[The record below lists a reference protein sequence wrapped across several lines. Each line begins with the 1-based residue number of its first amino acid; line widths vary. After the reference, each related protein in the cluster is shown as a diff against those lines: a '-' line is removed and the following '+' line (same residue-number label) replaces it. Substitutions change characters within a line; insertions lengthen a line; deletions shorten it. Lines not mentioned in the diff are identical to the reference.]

1 MKTSSYILPAAL
13 FVLGLSAAAQTPDT
27 LRVRNVNEVT
37 VITSR
42 DAQTI
47 SLKGSANDSTFR
59 YESRVSITPE
69 SNVSV
74 RESRLDLFDWDIFRN
89 RRESR
94 TGSAADSSFVI
105 IPSNPFSKGPQEGKM
120 IKYKRYPRISTEG
133 LAHYGFG
140 FAMPYDGPDGMSIG
154 GKALSDIFINVE
166 TVSLNFFM
174 NHAHMMTG
182 LNFGYRSFRLQ
193 DDGIFIKQDGKV
205 RTAPVPSGMELKRSA
220 LRSNYISLPAIFSIS
235 IGKYPKLVL
244 YGGAELCFNFNG
256 RIKNK
261 YTQDKAE
268 VPSKYTEIRLE
279 PTTWN
284 YTAGVRFENIGVYA
298 KYSPCPFLQEG
309 TGPAFKTYSVGIT
322 LGIN

>member
-89 RRESR
+89 RKGNRAESD
-94 TGSAADSSFVI
+94 SAFVV
-105 IPSNPFSKGPQEGKM
+105 IPNIRSALDTVQKANV
-120 IKYKRYPRISTEG
+120 IKYKRYPRITTEG
-133 LAHYGFG
+133 LSHYGFG
-140 FAMPYDGPDGMSIG
+140 FAMPYDGPNGMNVG
-154 GKALSDIFINVE
+154 GKAFSDIFINIE
-166 TVSLNFFM
+166 TVSLNFLL
-174 NHAHMMTG
+174 NHLHLMTG

-193 DDGIFIKQDGKV
+193 DEGIFIKQDGKV
-205 RTAPVPSGMELKRSA
+205 LTSAIPAGLELKRSA
-220 LRSNYISLPAIFSIS
+220 LRSNYISLPAILSVS
-235 IGKYPKLVL
+235 IGRYPKLVL
-244 YGGAELCFNFNG
+244 YGGAELSFNFNG
-256 RIKNK
+256 RIKNRYAQK
-261 YTQDKAE
+261 DPGVPTKFTE
-268 VPSKYTEIRLE
+268 VRLE

-298 KYSPCPFLQEG
+298 KYSPCPFLFEG
-309 TGPAFKTYSVGIT
+309 TGPSFKTYSVGIT
-322 LGIN
+322 IGSR